1 MARRKK
7 KTEEPAADLMERPV
21 SEQEEASAADQPA
34 EEPSA
39 EPSSVEESEPSV
51 SAGFD
56 PYNPPHLQKE
66 PEADAAS
73 KENAKHRKSLNE
85 LRDEATAGDKDIAD
99 AVEWMEILH
108 KDDVDKAGAPYW
120 MHPTIVM
127 MKARKLADKAGLDS
141 KTMSI
146 AALLH
151 DVVEE
156 GHTTIEKIR
165 ARFGAAVAEAVK
177 VLTKDP
183 KLTYMEYIAKI
194 VASGDRTALAVK
206 WADIMSNS
214 DPRRLAKLSESDR
227 NSLSKRYGNARK
239 MVEKAWPLLKQMGER
254 IDLKRKERGNA

>member
-7 KTEEPAADLMERPV
+7 KTEESSADLME
-21 SEQEEASAADQPA
+21 QASAIDQLA
-34 EEPSA
+34 EEPATEPASA
-39 EPSSVEESEPSV
+39 NAEEKEATVLS
-51 SAGFD
+51 GFD

-66 PEADAAS
+66 PEAPKRSS
-73 KENAKHRKSLNE
+73 KRPKSLNE
-85 LRDEATAGDKDIAD
+85 IKEEATAGDKDIAD
-99 AVEWMEILH
+99 ALEWMEILH
-108 KDDVDKAGAPYW
+108 KNDVDKAGAPYW
-120 MHPTIVM
+120 LHPVAVM
-127 MKARKLADKAGLDS
+127 MMAKKVAAKAGLNE
-141 KTMSI
+141 KTVSI
-146 AALLH
+146 SALLH
-151 DVVEE
+151 DVVED
-156 GHTTIEKIR
+156 GHATVAKIS
-165 ARFGAAVAEAVK
+165 ARFGRSVAEAVK